1 MKTRIN
7 KNRPRKIRRGL
18 RTRKRNHKSRKRK
31 NTGRRKTLKG
41 GATEII
47 SIPLLYVVAA
57 ASAFVAAVSAATT
70 TDNTTATSNI
80 NVPNPLNQV
89 MGNPF
94 SIPSIFPG
102 TAPDALAPAAPVST
116 GAPAPLAP
124 APAAP
129 VSTGA
134 PAPLAPA
141 PLAPA
146 PLAPAAPVSTG
157 APPSGSIDSTYVNLR
172 DKNIDMIGKKYVYVE
187 MIDGPGSGD
196 NSVVNRKSRALEKN
210 QAAFES
216 APSDNGQA
224 LEKIYSDIKK
234 FITIDNNPNNIY
246 DKEVAKINREGITDE
261 EKLAKIEKSAEK
273 KKRLT
278 EYIKEINLTF

>member
-57 ASAFVAAVSAATT
+57 ASAFVAAVSAATKS
-70 TDNTTATSNI
+70 DNTSPTSNI

-102 TAPDALAPAAPVST
+102 TIPDALAPVSANPAPVST
-116 GAPAPLAP
+116 

-129 VSTGA
+129 T
-134 PAPLAPA
+134 
-141 PLAPA
+141 
-146 PLAPAAPVSTG
+146 APVSTG
-157 APPSGSIDSTYVNLR
+157 APPSGSIDSTYANLR
-172 DKNIDMIGKKYVYVE
+172 DRNIDMIGKKYVYVE
-187 MIDGPGSGD
+187 IITDGPGSGPE
-196 NSVVNRKSRALEKN
+196 SVPNRKSRALEKN

-216 APSDNGQA
+216 APSDKGQA
-224 LEKIYSDIKK
+224 LEKMYSDIKK
-234 FITIDNNPNNIY
+234 FITIDNNPNNVY
-246 DKEVAKINREGITDE
+246 DKEVAGIRREDISDE
-261 EKLAKIEKSAEK
+261 EKGSKLTKSAEK
-273 KKRLT
+273 KKRLNA
-278 EYIKEINLTF
+278 YIQEIQL

>member
-18 RTRKRNHKSRKRK
+18 RTRKRNPKSRKRK
-31 NTGRRKTLKG
+31 NTGRHKTLKG

-47 SIPLLYVVAA
+47 SIPLIYAVAA
-57 ASAFVAAVSAATT
+57 ATAFVAAVTAASPSDITS
-70 TDNTTATSNI
+70 ATSNI

-89 MGNPF
+89 MGKPF
-94 SIPSIFPG
+94 SIPSIFSG
-102 TAPDALAPAAPVST
+102 T
-116 GAPAPLAP
+116 APAPLAP
-124 APAAP
+124 
-129 VSTGA
+129 A

-146 PLAPAAPVSTG
+146 PLAPVAPVSTG
-157 APPSGSIDSTYVNLR
+157 APVAPVSTGAPADPVSTGGPPSGSIDSTYTKLR
-172 DKNIDMIGKKYVYVE
+172 DRNIDMIGKKYVYVE

-224 LEKIYSDIKK
+224 LEKMYGDIKK
-234 FITIDNNPNNIY
+234 FITIDNNPTKVY
-246 DKEVAKINREGITDE
+246 EKEVANINKEYISEEERDVKI
-261 EKLAKIEKSAEK
+261 AKSAEK
-273 KKRLT
+273 KKRLDA
-278 EYIKEINLTF
+278 YIEQEQIKLTS

>member
-18 RTRKRNHKSRKRK
+18 RTRKRNPKSRKRK

-70 TDNTTATSNI
+70 TDNTSATSNI

-89 MGNPF
+89 MGTPF
-94 SIPSIFPG
+94 SIPSIFPVSAL
-102 TAPDALAPAAPVST
+102 APADPPVSALAPAAP
-116 GAPAPLAP
+116 AL

-129 VSTGA
+129 AAPAVAPGTALAPGA
-134 PAPLAPA
+134 PP
-141 PLAPA
+141 
-146 PLAPAAPVSTG
+146 APVSTG
-157 APPSGSIDSTYVNLR
+157 APPSGPIDNNYAKLR
-172 DKNIDMIGKKYVYVE
+172 DRNIDMIEKKYVYVE
-187 MIDGPGSGD
+187 MIVPPEKKDDIP
-196 NSVVNRKSRALEKN
+196 VRKNNALEKN
-210 QAAFES
+210 RAAFES

-224 LEKIYSDIKK
+224 LEKMYSDIKS
-234 FITIDNNPNNIY
+234 FITIENNPNKVY
-246 DKEVAKINREGITDE
+246 DKELDGIRGEDISDE
-261 EKLAKIEKSAEK
+261 EKRAKIEKSAEK
-273 KKRLT
+273 KKRLNA
-278 EYIKEINLTF
+278 YIQQIQL

>member
-57 ASAFVAAVSAATT
+57 ASAFVAAVSAATKS
-70 TDNTTATSNI
+70 DNTSPTSNI

-102 TAPDALAPAAPVST
+102 TIPDALAPVSANPAPVST
-116 GAPAPLAP
+116 

-129 VSTGA
+129 IAA
-134 PAPLAPA
+134 PAVPAVAAPA
-141 PLAPA
+141 VAAPT
-146 PLAPAAPVSTG
+146 APVSTG
-157 APPSGSIDSTYVNLR
+157 APPSGSIDSTYANLR
-172 DKNIDMIGKKYVYVE
+172 DRNIDMIGKKYVYVE
-187 MIDGPGSGD
+187 IITDGPGSGPE
-196 NSVVNRKSRALEKN
+196 SVPNRKSRALEKN

-216 APSDNGQA
+216 APSDKGQA
-224 LEKIYSDIKK
+224 LEKMYSDIKK
-234 FITIDNNPNNIY
+234 FITIDNNPNNVY
-246 DKEVAKINREGITDE
+246 DKEVAGIRREDISDE
-261 EKLAKIEKSAEK
+261 EKGSKLTKSAEK
-273 KKRLT
+273 KKRLNA
-278 EYIKEINLTF
+278 YIQQIQL

>member
-31 NTGRRKTLKG
+31 NTGRHKTLKG

-57 ASAFVAAVSAATT
+57 ASAFIAAISAATT
-70 TDNTTATSNI
+70 TDNTSATSNI

-89 MGNPF
+89 MGTPF

-102 TAPDALAPAAPVST
+102 TIPDALAPAPAAPVST

-134 PAPLAPA
+134 PAVAPPAPAVPA
-141 PLAPA
+141 PL
-146 PLAPAAPVSTG
+146 STG
-157 APPSGSIDSTYVNLR
+157 APPSGSIDSNYAKLR
-172 DKNIDMIGKKYVYVE
+172 DRNIDMIGKKYVYVE
-187 MIDGPGSGD
+187 IIRDGPGSGPE
-196 NSVVNRKSRALEKN
+196 SVPNRKSRALEKN
-210 QAAFES
+210 QAAFEA

-224 LEKIYSDIKK
+224 LEKMYIDIKK
-234 FITIDNNPNNIY
+234 FIAIDNNPNNIY
-246 DKEVAKINREGITDE
+246 EKEVAGIRGEDISDE
-261 EKLAKIEKSAEK
+261 EKRAKIEKSAEK
-273 KKRLT
+273 KKRLK
-278 EYIKEINLTF
+278 EYIEKIQL